1 MKVLLL
7 LKSKN
12 MKKTYHLCLSSEG
25 EVMFRSRADFIRGIN
40 CLCLA
45 AHYTEAILLA
55 YVFMSN
61 HVHIIVR
68 TDDPERFMMK
78 FRYAYNK
85 YFNTK
90 YHRRGRLGED
100 QFFKTELVGLYH
112 LLTAIAYVLR
122 NPVHHGICA
131 TPFGYEFS
139 SIRGMFRKEFGW
151 HSPGDI
157 MPRKSAYQFIPS
169 RSRLPENYQMN
180 SEGMILPE
188 TVIDAQD
195 IEHQFSTA
203 RSFLYYM
210 NRLSGEEWIR
220 EQQQDQTGFPAITL
234 ESIEEGVRFHDL
246 NTMLRNEHGRAN
258 YAAMTDLMLCNE
270 IDNTILHSYRVSSVY
285 QLTIEQ
291 RENMVGYL
299 RRKYSVPVP
308 QAKRCLAIV

>member
-1 MKVLLL
+1 
-7 LKSKN
+7 
-12 MKKTYHLCLSSEG
+12 
-25 EVMFRSRADFIRGIN
+25 MFRSRADFIRGIN
-40 CLCLA
+40 CLCMA

-68 TDDPERFMMK
+68 TDDPEKFMMK

-85 YFNTK
+85 YFNAK
-90 YHRRGRLGED
+90 YH
-100 QFFKTELVGLYH
+100 KIELKGLYH

-151 HSPGDI
+151 QTTEGTL
-157 MPRKSAYQFIPS
+157 PRKSAYQFIPS
-169 RSRLPENYQMN
+169 RSVLPERYQMN

-220 EQQQDQTGFPAITL
+220 EQQQDQTELPAITL

-246 NTMLRNEHGRAN
+246 NTMLRNEHGRTN
-258 YAAMTDLMLCNE
+258 YSAMTDIMLCHE
-270 IDNTILHSYRVSSVY
+270 IDNTILPGYGVSSVY
-285 QLTIEQ
+285 QLSIEQ
-291 RENMVGYL
+291 RENMVGLL
-299 RRKYSVPVP
+299 RRKYGVSVT

>member
-1 MKVLLL
+1 
-7 LKSKN
+7 
-12 MKKTYHLCLSSEG
+12 
-25 EVMFRSRADFIRGIN
+25 MFRSRADFIRGIN

-85 YFNTK
+85 YFNAK
-90 YHRRGRLGED
+90 YHRRGRLGEEH
-100 QFFKTELVGLYH
+100 FFKTVLEGLYH

-139 SIRGMFRKEFGW
+139 SIRGMFRTEFGW
-151 HSPGDI
+151 QTADGI
-157 MPRKSAYQFIPS
+157 LPRKSAYQFIPS
-169 RSRLPENYQMN
+169 RSV
-180 SEGMILPE
+180 LPE

-220 EQQQDQTGFPAITL
+220 EQQQDQTGLPAITL

-270 IDNTILHSYRVSSVY
+270 IDNTILPGYGVSSVY
-285 QLTIEQ
+285 ELTIEQ

-299 RRKYSVPVP
+299 RRKYSVPVA

>member
-1 MKVLLL
+1 
-7 LKSKN
+7 
-12 MKKTYHLCLSSEG
+12 
-25 EVMFRSRADFIRGIN
+25 MFRSRADFIRGIN

-55 YVFMSN
+55 YVFMNN

-68 TDDPERFMMK
+68 TEDPERFMMK

-85 YFNTK
+85 YFNAK
-90 YHRRGRLGED
+90 YHRRGRLGEE
-100 QFFKTELVGLYH
+100 QFFKIELEGLYH

-139 SIRGMFRKEFGW
+139 SIRGIFRKEFGW
-151 HSPGDI
+151 QTAEGI
-157 MPRKSAYQFIPS
+157 LPRKSAYQFIPS
-169 RSRLPENYQMN
+169 RSVLPERYQMS

-220 EQQQDQTGFPAITL
+220 EQQQDQTGLPAITL

-258 YAAMTDLMLCNE
+258 YSAMTDIMLCHE
-270 IDNTILHSYRVSSVY
+270 IDNTIVPGYGVSSVY
-285 QLTIEQ
+285 QLSIGQ
-291 RENMVGYL
+291 RENMVGLL
-299 RRKYSVPVP
+299 RRRYGVSVT

>member
-1 MKVLLL
+1 
-7 LKSKN
+7 
-12 MKKTYHLCLSSEG
+12 
-25 EVMFRSRADFIRGIN
+25 MFRSRADFIRGIN

-68 TDDPERFMMK
+68 TDDPEKFMMK

-85 YFNTK
+85 YFNAK
-90 YHRRGRLGED
+90 YHRRGRIGEN
-100 QFFKTELVGLYH
+100 QFFNIELVGLYH

-122 NPVHHGICA
+122 NPVHHGISA

-139 SIRGMFRKEFGW
+139 SIRGMFRTEFGW
-151 HSPGDI
+151 QTADGI
-157 MPRKSAYQFIPS
+157 LPRKSAYQFIPS
-169 RSRLPENYQMN
+169 RSVLPERYQMN

-220 EQQQDQTGFPAITL
+220 EQQQDQTELPAITL

-258 YAAMTDLMLCNE
+258 YSAMKDIILCHE
-270 IDNTILHSYRVSSVY
+270 IDNTILPGYGVSSVY
-285 QLTIEQ
+285 QLSIGQ
-291 RENMVGYL
+291 RENMVGLL
-299 RRKYSVPVP
+299 RRRYGVSVT

>member
-1 MKVLLL
+1 
-7 LKSKN
+7 
-12 MKKTYHLCLSSEG
+12 
-25 EVMFRSRADFIRGIN
+25 MFRSRADFIRGIN

-68 TDDPERFMMK
+68 TEDPERFMMK

-85 YFNTK
+85 YFNAK
-90 YHRRGRLGED
+90 YHRRGRLGEE
-100 QFFKTELVGLYH
+100 QFFKIELEGLYH

-151 HSPGDI
+151 QTAEGI
-157 MPRKSAYQFIPS
+157 LPRKSAYQFIPS
-169 RSRLPENYQMN
+169 RSVLPERYQMS

-220 EQQQDQTGFPAITL
+220 EQQQDKTGLPAITL
-234 ESIEEGVRFHDL
+234 ESIEKGVRFHDL

-258 YAAMTDLMLCNE
+258 YAAMTDLMLCHE
-270 IDNTILHSYRVSSVY
+270 IDNAIQPEFGVSSVY

-291 RENMVGYL
+291 RENIVGYL
-299 RRKYSVPVP
+299 RRRYSVPVL

>member
-1 MKVLLL
+1 
-7 LKSKN
+7 
-12 MKKTYHLCLSSEG
+12 
-25 EVMFRSRADFIRGIN
+25 MFRSRADFIRGIN

-68 TDDPERFMMK
+68 TDDPEKFMMK

-85 YFNTK
+85 YFNAK
-90 YHRRGRLGED
+90 YHRRGRLGDE
-100 QFFKTELVGLYH
+100 QFFKIELEGLYH

-151 HSPGDI
+151 QTTEGTL
-157 MPRKSAYQFIPS
+157 PRKSAYQFIPS
-169 RSRLPENYQMN
+169 RSVLPERYQMS

-220 EQQQDQTGFPAITL
+220 EQQQDKTDLPAITIQ
-234 ESIEEGVRFHDL
+234 SIEEGVRLHDI

-258 YAAMTDLMLCNE
+258 YTAMTDLMLCHE
-270 IDNTILHSYRVSSVY
+270 IDNSILSGYEVSSVY
-285 QLTIEQ
+285 QLSIGQ
-291 RENMVGYL
+291 RENMVGLL
-299 RRKYSVPVP
+299 RRRYSVPVP

>member
-1 MKVLLL
+1 
-7 LKSKN
+7 
-12 MKKTYHLCLSSEG
+12 
-25 EVMFRSRADFIRGIN
+25 MFRSRADFIRGIN

-85 YFNTK
+85 YFNAK
-90 YHRRGRLGED
+90 YHRRGRLGEE
-100 QFFKTELVGLYH
+100 QFYKIELEGLYH

-151 HSPGDI
+151 QTSEDTL
-157 MPRKSAYQFIPS
+157 PRKSAYQFIPS
-169 RSRLPENYQMN
+169 RSVLPERYQMS

-220 EQQQDQTGFPAITL
+220 EQQQDKTDLPAITIQ
-234 ESIEEGVRFHDL
+234 SIEEGVRLHDI

-258 YAAMTDLMLCNE
+258 YTAMTDLMLCHE
-270 IDNTILHSYRVSSVY
+270 IDNAILPEFGVSSVY

-291 RENMVGYL
+291 RENIVGYL
-299 RRKYSVPVP
+299 RRRYSVPVL

>member
-1 MKVLLL
+1 
-7 LKSKN
+7 
-12 MKKTYHLCLSSEG
+12 
-25 EVMFRSRADFIRGIN
+25 MFRSRADFIRGIN

-85 YFNTK
+85 YFNAK
-90 YHRRGRLGED
+90 YHRRGRLGEE
-100 QFFKTELVGLYH
+100 QFFKIEIKGLYH

-151 HSPGDI
+151 QNSGNI
-157 MPRKSAYQFIPS
+157 LPRKSAYRFLPW
-169 RSRLPENYQMN
+169 RSALPESYQMN

-220 EQQQDQTGFPAITL
+220 EQQQDQTELPAITL

-258 YAAMTDLMLCNE
+258 YSAMTDIMLCHE
-270 IDNTILHSYRVSSVY
+270 IDNTILPGYGVSSVY
-285 QLTIEQ
+285 QLSIGQ
-291 RENMVGYL
+291 RENMVGLL
-299 RRKYSVPVP
+299 RRRYGVSVT
-308 QAKRCLAIV
+308 QTKRCLAIV

>member
-1 MKVLLL
+1 
-7 LKSKN
+7 
-12 MKKTYHLCLSSEG
+12 MKKTFHLCLSSEG

-85 YFNTK
+85 YFNAK
-90 YHRRGRLGED
+90 YHRRGRLGEE
-100 QFFKTELVGLYH
+100 QFYKIELEGLYH

-151 HSPGDI
+151 QTSEDTL
-157 MPRKSAYQFIPS
+157 PRKSAYQFIPS
-169 RSRLPENYQMN
+169 RSVLPERYQMS

-220 EQQQDQTGFPAITL
+220 EQQQDKTDLPAITIQ
-234 ESIEEGVRFHDL
+234 SIEEGVRLHDI

-258 YAAMTDLMLCNE
+258 YTAMTDLMLCHE
-270 IDNTILHSYRVSSVY
+270 IDNAILPEFGVSSVY

-291 RENMVGYL
+291 RENIVGYL
-299 RRKYSVPVP
+299 RRRYSVPVL

>member
-1 MKVLLL
+1 
-7 LKSKN
+7 
-12 MKKTYHLCLSSEG
+12 
-25 EVMFRSRADFIRGIN
+25 MFRSRADFIRGIN

-169 RSRLPENYQMN
+169 RSRLPGNYQMN

>member
-1 MKVLLL
+1 
-7 LKSKN
+7 
-12 MKKTYHLCLSSEG
+12 
-25 EVMFRSRADFIRGIN
+25 MFRSRADFIRGIN

-85 YFNTK
+85 YFNAK
-90 YHRRGRLGED
+90 YHRRGRLGEE
-100 QFFKTELVGLYH
+100 QFFKIELKGLYH

-151 HSPGDI
+151 QTTEGTL
-157 MPRKSAYQFIPS
+157 PRKSAYQFIPS
-169 RSRLPENYQMN
+169 RSVLPERYRMS
-180 SEGMILPE
+180 SEGMILAE

-220 EQQQDQTGFPAITL
+220 EQQQDKTGLPAITL

-258 YAAMTDLMLCNE
+258 YAAMTDLMLCHE
-270 IDNTILHSYRVSSVY
+270 IDNTTLPEFGVSSVY

-291 RENMVGYL
+291 RENIVGYL
-299 RRKYSVPVP
+299 RRRYSVPIP

>member
-1 MKVLLL
+1 
-7 LKSKN
+7 
-12 MKKTYHLCLSSEG
+12 MKKTFHLCLSSEG

-85 YFNTK
+85 YFNAK
-90 YHRRGRLGED
+90 YHRRGNLGEE
-100 QFFKTELVGLYH
+100 QFYKIELEGLYH

-151 HSPGDI
+151 QTTEDTL
-157 MPRKSAYQFIPS
+157 PRKSAYQFIPS
-169 RSRLPENYQMN
+169 RSVLPERYQMS

-220 EQQQDQTGFPAITL
+220 EQQQDKTGLPAITL
-234 ESIEEGVRFHDL
+234 ESIEKGVRFHDL

-258 YAAMTDLMLCNE
+258 YAAMTDLMLCHE
-270 IDNTILHSYRVSSVY
+270 IDNAILPEFGVSSVY

-291 RENMVGYL
+291 RENIVGYL
-299 RRKYSVPVP
+299 RRRYSVPVL

>member
-1 MKVLLL
+1 
-7 LKSKN
+7 
-12 MKKTYHLCLSSEG
+12 
-25 EVMFRSRADFIRGIN
+25 MFRSRADFIRGIN

-85 YFNTK
+85 YFNAK
-90 YHRRGRLGED
+90 YHRRGKLGEE
-100 QFFKTELVGLYH
+100 QFYKIELEGLYH

-139 SIRGMFRKEFGW
+139 SIKGMFRKEFGW
-151 HSPGDI
+151 QTAEGI
-157 MPRKSAYQFIPS
+157 LPRKSAYQFIPS
-169 RSRLPENYQMN
+169 RSVLPERYQMS

-220 EQQQDQTGFPAITL
+220 EQQQDKTGLPAITL
-234 ESIEEGVRFHDL
+234 ESIEKGVRFHDL

-258 YAAMTDLMLCNE
+258 YAAMTDLMLCHE
-270 IDNTILHSYRVSSVY
+270 IDNTILPEFGVSSVY

-299 RRKYSVPVP
+299 RRRYSVPVP